1 MSGAKC
7 FRTKTIILRHRVAM
21 TASPHTASRSRRDA
35 PEVCIYLPPHG
46 GRGECRV
53 PTAPATSCALCIGR
67 KHTSNN
73 EYTGT
78 AGIPARNGF
87 NGLCR
92 ALPGDRALLP
102 PSPADRFCLS
112 PVGPTQLRE
121 LDASVGASAIRRTSY
136 PWSRVGGPTGCRAE
150 VRRAKGEGGPLRAS

>member
-1 MSGAKC
+1 MRESRTYGSVRGALSNERPYRDRR
-7 FRTKTIILRHRVAM
+7 F
-21 TASPHTASRSRRDA
+21 ASRNDGTLINSGYDFAISRRGA
-35 PEVCIYLPPHG
+35 PELCIYLPPHG

-102 PSPADRFCLS
+102 PSSADIVLS
-112 PVGPTQLRE
+112 KPSWA
-121 LDASVGASAIRRTSY
+121 DATPRT
-136 PWSRVGGPTGCRAE
+136 
-150 VRRAKGEGGPLRAS
+150 